1 MSRNQQLILGALGMA
16 IVLVY
21 GCLGAYVLIYLTD
34 GVSTQTAERPPALGT
49 PPDTPIAGSCPTTG
63 PGQQPPAQAPDGPAP
78 TNTRVIPLGS
88 PAPGEPAPAP
98 TSSSAQAPQTP
109 DTPLPTH
116 SAEPALTPPAQAT
129 STAVPSPTPPALP
142 ASPTPDSSCAEDE
155 NAHHQQM
162 LADIEAEYEPMLTW
176 IEDEMEQASRD
187 GDDMQMEELQLELDM
202 YQNMKAADIN
212 AEIARHEAALAAC
225 NP

>member
-34 GVSTQTAERPPALGT
+34 GVSTQTAES

-78 TNTRVIPLGS
+78 TNTRVIPLG
-88 PAPGEPAPAP
+88 EPAPAP
-98 TSSSAQAPQTP
+98 TSSSSQAPQTP
-109 DTPLPTH
+109 DTSLATH
-116 SAEPALTPPAQAT
+116 SAEPGLTPPAQAT

-142 ASPTPDSSCAEDE
+142 PSPTPDSSCAEDE

-187 GDDMQMEELQLELDM
+187 RDDMQMEELQLELDM
-202 YQNMKAADIN
+202 YQNLKAADIN

>member
-49 PPDTPIAGSCPTTG
+49 LPDTPIAGSCPTTG

-88 PAPGEPAPAP
+88 PAPGEPAP
-98 TSSSAQAPQTP
+98 
-109 DTPLPTH
+109 TH
-116 SAEPALTPPAQAT
+116 SAEPNLTPPAQAT

-142 ASPTPDSSCAEDE
+142 PSPTPDSSCAEDE

-202 YQNMKAADIN
+202 YQNLKAADIN

>member
-1 MSRNQQLILGALGMA
+1 MA

-34 GVSTQTAERPPALGT
+34 GVSTQTAESPPLA
-49 PPDTPIAGSCPTTG
+49 PVPSPYPTTG

-88 PAPGEPAPAP
+88 PAPGEPAPAA
-98 TSSSAQAPQTP
+98 TSCSAQAPQTP

-116 SAEPALTPPAQAT
+116 SAEPGLTPPAQAT

-142 ASPTPDSSCAEDE
+142 PSPTPDSNCEDDE

-162 LADIEAEYEPMLTW
+162 LADIEAEYEPILSW
-176 IEDEMEQASRD
+176 IEDGMEQAARD
-187 GDDMQMEELQLELDM
+187 GDDMRMEELQLELDM
-202 YQNMKAADIN
+202 YQNMNAADIN